1 MEWPFELNT
10 DEFRE
15 EGLYLFFPDKNSIR
29 ITKTGIDRYFK
40 KVTKEY
46 RSFPVGV
53 RKHPDFAACEH
64 CRTRAKR
71 QRFCSALMPVLPFL
85 DEVDKY
91 VSFDAVAAV
100 FKNNITGFIT
110 MKRTSLQ
117 EVLKY
122 VSLLSLTRY
131 CRINRK
137 YWKYFF
143 GVRALSSP
151 EQVVSQIYLNFYW
164 IYKGDHDRVR
174 KETHTFVQEIG
185 KSARSLVARLR
196 LICRNDAFLNAFIN
210 AQLATEFLEID
221 ISKTLDKAFET
232 HNRRFTSDGVVG

>member
-1 MEWPFELNT
+1 MEWSFKLDT
-10 DEFRE
+10 DEFQE

-29 ITKTGIDRYFK
+29 ITKTEIDRYFK
-40 KVTKEY
+40 ETTKEY
-46 RSFPVGV
+46 RSFPAEI
-53 RKHPDFAACEH
+53 RRHPDFAVCEH
-64 CRTRAKR
+64 CRMGANR
-71 QRFCSALMPVLPFL
+71 QKSCSALLPVLPFL

-91 VSFDAVAAV
+91 VSYESVTAV

-143 GVRALSSP
+143 GVRALSSS
-151 EQVVSQIYLNFYW
+151 EHVVSQIYLNFYW
-164 IYKGDHDRVR
+164 IHKGDDDRVR
-174 KETHTFVQEIG
+174 SEIHTFVQEIG
-185 KSARSLVARLR
+185 KSARSLVERLR
-196 LICRNDAFLNAFIN
+196 LICRNDAFLNAFVN
-210 AQLATEFLEID
+210 AQIATEFLEID
-221 ISKTLDKAFET
+221 ISKTLERAFET